1 MLLRCYYGHEQ
12 YIRSYKDFHFCMIGK
27 EMGTVLYRARI
38 IMFILS
44 ATACDMYHV
53 PDFIRKYSNI
63 KQFSCQGK
71 LDSCLHM
78 DYMFIGYMFAFLAVE
93 KKNDI
98 CKATYFKS
106 SNK

>member
-1 MLLRCYYGHEQ
+1 
-12 YIRSYKDFHFCMIGK
+12 
-27 EMGTVLYRARI
+27 
-38 IMFILS
+38 
-44 ATACDMYHV
+44 MYHV

-71 LDSCLHM
+71 LDSYLHM

-93 KKNDI
+93 KKNGI

-106 SNK
+106 SNKWNATNDNLIHEQKLDYLKNNARRKRKCR